1 MNQELKDLNGILGEE
16 LLCSLLNTKP
26 KKLERYIENPTLI
39 PSHVDDK
46 LRNITAIVRNLQG
59 CYPPSRIRKFFDNKN
74 SKLDFKK
81 PRDIMSGDWWPRD
94 SEVLGVLMLSSDMK
108 G

>member
-1 MNQELKDLNGILGEE
+1 MHQELRDLNNILGEE

-26 KKLERYIENPTLI
+26 KKLVCYIEDQYQV
-39 PSHVDDK
+39 PSIIEDK
-46 LRNITAIVRNLQG
+46 LRNVSAIVRNLQG
-59 CYPPSRIRKFFDNKN
+59 CYPPGRIRKFFDNKN
-74 SKLDFKK
+74 SKLGFKK
-81 PRDIMSGDWWPRD
+81 PREIMSGDWWPRD